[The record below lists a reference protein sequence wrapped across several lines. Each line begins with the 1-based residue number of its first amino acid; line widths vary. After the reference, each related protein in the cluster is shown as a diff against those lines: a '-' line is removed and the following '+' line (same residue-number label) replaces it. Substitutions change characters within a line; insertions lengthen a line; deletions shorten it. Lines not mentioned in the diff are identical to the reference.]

1 MVEGL
6 RAGNVKGQIPHA
18 SPNAP
23 GGGIRDRG
31 LDRQDRP
38 PAEEDPV
45 EGRPTRHELI
55 TQVGPFLRPPQ
66 HQNN

>member
-18 SPNAP
+18 SPNSP

-38 PAEEDPV
+38 PAEEDPARV
-45 EGRPTRHELI
+45 L
-55 TQVGPFLRPPQ
+55 
-66 HQNN
+66 N